1 MARMAQLPP
10 YSADRFPADFA
21 TSLVTAAITAIVS
34 GPAVWYLSLRY
45 LERHY
50 PHHEELYS
58 AAIVAGCLDGALLGL
73 LAFIFTFAARVWR
86 YERAERKHSDLLLQL
101 ALDDIQRLDGTE
113 REDR

>member
-21 TSLVTAAITAIVS
+21 ISLLSAAGTAIVGGS
-34 GPAVWYLSLRY
+34 AVWYLSLRY

-50 PHHEELYS
+50 PHHGELYS

-73 LAFIFTFAARVWR
+73 LAFVFTFAARIWR
-86 YERAERKHSDLLLQL
+86 YERAERKRSDLLLQL
-101 ALDDIQRLDGTE
+101 ALDDIQRN
-113 REDR
+113 DR